1 MEHDQLYTSE
11 KMDTFNQRIVNVR
24 ECEREKKGLNNK
36 QRRCE
41 HVVIIII
48 TYILVARV
56 HAVT

>member
-1 MEHDQLYTSE
+1 ME
-11 KMDTFNQRIVNVR
+11 KNMDTFNQRVVNVK
-24 ECEREKKGLNNK
+24 ECEWEEKGLNNK

-41 HVVIIII
+41 NVVIIIIII